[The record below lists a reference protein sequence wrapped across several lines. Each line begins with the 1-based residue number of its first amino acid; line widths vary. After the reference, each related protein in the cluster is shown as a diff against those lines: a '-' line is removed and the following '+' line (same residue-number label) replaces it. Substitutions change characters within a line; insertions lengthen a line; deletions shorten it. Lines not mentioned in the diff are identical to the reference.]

1 MSTAS
6 ILSLRDA
13 QLAYGDQPLLDRAQF
28 NLLSGERIGLIGRNG
43 SGKSSALRVIAGLA
57 ALDDGELQIRSGV
70 RIVRVEQEPDLPA
83 APTLRASLAQRGG
96 IAADF
101 SDDSR
106 GDTRAAS
113 AQIRAAASGGAQ
125 HTLDERERWRVEAR
139 LVEMLHRFG
148 LSESQDPSALSGG
161 ERKRATLALAL
172 ALQPDLLLLDEPT
185 NHLDIDGIALLET
198 QLVKVAT
205 LIAITHD
212 RAFLDRV
219 ATRIVELDRGLLR
232 SYPGNFAAYEA
243 LKAQQVAADEVANR
257 KFDRF
262 WAQEEAWIRKGV
274 EARRTRDAGRVA
286 RLERLRSERAARR
299 ERAGLV
305 AFALD
310 ASERSGKLVAELT
323 NVDKAIAGRSLVRNL
338 SLRILRGDR
347 IGVIGA
353 NGAGKSTLLKL
364 IQGEIAADA
373 GQVRRGTNVQVAYF
387 DQLREQLDPAKTVAA
402 TIAPGSDWIEI
413 NGARKHVM
421 SYLADFLFAPRRANA
436 PVAILSGGERNR
448 LLLAR
453 LFAQPANVLVLD
465 EPTNDLDIETLELLE
480 QTLQEFAG
488 TLLLVSHDR
497 RFLDNV
503 ITQTLVAEGDG
514 LWREYV
520 GGYSDWLRQRASSPL
535 SQGTVGTAASALES
549 ARDAASDTAR
559 ATART
564 RAPQRARAKLTF
576 KEQRELSALPALL
589 ADLEREQAEIA
600 VQMSSK
606 QYFKVGAERIKSD
619 RARLTAI
626 EEQLASALERWVQ
639 LEERAKEA

>member
-13 QLAYGDQPLLDRAQF
+13 QLAFGDQPLLDRAQF

-57 ALDDGELQIRSGV
+57 ALDAGELQLRSGV
-70 RIVRVEQEPDLPA
+70 RIARVEQEPELPA

-96 IAADF
+96 IAADL

-106 GDTRAAS
+106 GDIRAAS

-232 SYPGNFAAYEA
+232 SYPGNFAAYET

-262 WAQEEAWIRKGV
+262 WAQEETWIRKGV

-299 ERAGLV
+299 ERAGRV

-310 ASERSGKLVAELT
+310 ASERSGKLVAELS
-323 NVDKAIAGRSLVRNL
+323 NVDKAIAGRSLVRSL

-364 IQGEIAADA
+364 IVGEIAADA
-373 GQVRRGTNVQVAYF
+373 GEVRRGTNVQVAYF

-503 ITQTLVAEGDG
+503 VTQTLVAEGDG
-514 LWREYV
+514 LWCEYV
-520 GGYSDWLRQRASSPL
+520 GGYSDWLRQKAPSPL
-535 SQGTVGTAASALES
+535 AHGAVDAAASAPGS
-549 ARDAASDTAR
+549 VSNGAARGPAPPRAAHR
-559 ATART
+559 E
-564 RAPQRARAKLTF
+564 RAKLSF

-589 ADLEREQAEIA
+589 AGLEREQAELT
-600 VQMSSK
+600 VQMSGK
-606 QYFKVGAERIKSD
+606 QYFKAGPERIKGD

-626 EEQLASALERWVQ
+626 EEELAGALERWVQ